1 MKPYRTAA
9 FALLLAAP
17 ALPVFAAVSILVH
30 SSVWSATYVAA
41 YTPTFGP
48 NRVPFSGTLKLNF
61 NHGIISGTYVA
72 NSVRPDPLNGRTTL
86 VSGGVSHGQIHLIF
100 QAPANFTVRGT
111 LAENAEISG
120 TATINRRFFSFLAK
134 VKSVP

>member
-1 MKPYRTAA
+1 MKVYRTAA
-9 FALLLAAP
+9 LALLLAAP
-17 ALPVFAAVSILVH
+17 ALPVFAAVSVLVH
-30 SSVWSATYVAA
+30 SPVWSATYVAA
-41 YTPTFGP
+41 YQPQFG
-48 NRVPFSGTLKLNF
+48 RRGVPFTGTMTLRF

-72 NSVRPDPLNGRTTL
+72 NSVRPDPLNGRTVL

-111 LAENAEISG
+111 LAEDAEISG
-120 TATINRRFFSFLAK
+120 TATINRQFFSFVAR

>member
-9 FALLLAAP
+9 LALLLAVP
-17 ALPVFAAVSILVH
+17 ALPVFAA
-30 SSVWSATYVAA
+30 SSMLIHTQVWSATYVAA

-48 NRVPFSGTLKLNF
+48 NRLPFTGTLKLNF
-61 NHGIISGTYVA
+61 NHGIISGSYVA
-72 NSVRPDPLNGRTTL
+72 NSVRPDPLHGRTVL

-111 LAENAEISG
+111 LAEDAQISG
-120 TATINRRFFSFLAK
+120 SATINRQIFSFLAK

>member
-9 FALLLAAP
+9 LALLLAAP
-17 ALPVFAAVSILVH
+17 ALPVLAAQSILVH
-30 SSVWSATYVAA
+30 SAVWSATYVAA
-41 YTPTFGP
+41 RQSTFG
-48 NRVPFSGTLKLNF
+48 RRGVPFTGTMVLRF
-61 NHGIISGTYVA
+61 NHGIISGTYVGT
-72 NSVRPDPLNGRTTL
+72 SVRPDPLNNRTTL

-111 LAENAEISG
+111 LAEDGEISG
-120 TATINRRFFSFLAK
+120 STTINRQIFTFVAK